1 MLDNFKVTTLRKYF
15 NHIDWVAF
23 ISMALIIVFSIT
35 LFTAYFFPIYSDE
48 IQVRFG
54 LSRLPYDFPEKIS
67 GFPPCT
73 ANFFQSIP
81 WTMYMPGWINWLIH
95 GSKGSISALRQV
107 GFFVAF
113 LWVAGLAAYLIDRA
127 KHGLALEQS
136 HLSRGLQWLYITG
149 FIISIFST
157 GVFPIFLITNRSE
170 QLILPSVVLLIII
183 FLISVRLG
191 SKGHLWQ
198 KMGLV
203 VLYFMAISL
212 ALYGHAKGLF
222 LTPLFAIVGWQLFRH
237 FKSRW
242 PLMLA
247 IALLALHIAQ
257 AFFAWKYAFQCSDL
271 PQFEKM
277 LKSYSLDPASLLYN
291 PLYFFDQAYQSL
303 MRFPTY
309 LHQLGFQ
316 KHTDVSYL
324 PNLPLSLS
332 AKVSNIFIYLNV
344 AVAFFTLM
352 IALPLKYYRKDVVTG
367 RLVTINLVLLTL
379 FCCVLISA
387 IFNLPKNWYDA
398 GYLYALLLI
407 IIIFFLGENYSDL
420 FQKTAARKAFIYLGV
435 AALLSQSV
443 FVYRNLPAFMDGYT
457 GPGVSIAKYDSIKT
471 QDDLLAA
478 SRACSIDPVHSKKVV
493 VDDYTYLY
501 FQKSKWPM
509 AITYIWF
516 LPDDKSIR
524 QFFSKVDSDGLV
536 VNCTGILAP
545 YMPFVKREGNICC
558 IPKNELKNLLSL
570 P

>member
-1 MLDNFKVTTLRKYF
+1 MLGNLKVATLRKYF

-23 ISMALIIVFSIT
+23 ISMALIIIFSIT
-35 LFTAYFFPIYSDE
+35 LYTAYFFPIYPDE
-48 IQVRFG
+48 IQVRFW

-67 GFPPCT
+67 GAPACM
-73 ANFFQSIP
+73 ANFFQPIP
-81 WTMYMPGWINWLIH
+81 WTMYVPGWINWVIH
-95 GSKGSISALRQV
+95 GGHGSIPALRQA

-113 LWVAGLAAYLIDRA
+113 LWVAGLTVYLIDRA
-127 KHGLALEQS
+127 KHGLELEKS
-136 HLSRGLQWLYITG
+136 YLSRGLQRLYIPG
-149 FIISIFST
+149 FIIAIISI

-170 QLILPSVVLLIII
+170 QLILPSVFLLVAI
-183 FLISVRLG
+183 FVVSNNIG
-191 SKGHLWQ
+191 TKGTLWQ
-198 KMGLV
+198 KIGLM
-203 VLYFMAISL
+203 VLYFVAVSL
-212 ALYGHAKGLF
+212 VLYGHPKGLF
-222 LTPLFAIVGWQLFRH
+222 LTPLFMVVGWQLFSH
-237 FKSRW
+237 FQSRL
-242 PLMLA
+242 PLVFAMT
-247 IALLALHIAQ
+247 LLALHIVQ
-257 AFFAWKYAFQCSDL
+257 AYLTFKYSFQCNEL
-271 PQFEKM
+271 PQFEKS
-277 LKSYSLDPASLLYN
+277 LKSYSFDPASLFYD
-291 PLYFFDQAYQSL
+291 PAYFFGQAYYSL
-303 MRFPTY
+303 LRFPTY

-332 AKVSNIFIYLNV
+332 AKFANIFMYLNI

-367 RLVTINLVLLTL
+367 RLATINLVLLTL

-509 AITYIWF
+509 AISYIWF